1 MKSGLWVAAL
11 AVALAAPPARA
22 GEVVRIAVALGQ
34 TRVVITGRGLASTAL
49 REGAPAAPLPRG
61 RAELSLRGD
70 ELIVDG
76 QAVDAGGLTFSGDE
90 ALRVDAM
97 PGAALAG
104 ELEVRRLPGGLA
116 VIHALPLE
124 DYVAAVAGA
133 EMPASFPPE
142 ALRAQAVAA
151 RTFAV
156 FKKLEAVVEGR
167 PYHLGATVLH
177 QVYRAGPPDPRARAA
192 TLATAG
198 EVLVFQHV
206 AIEAYF
212 HSTCGGHTERGA
224 DALGRDLP
232 YLASVACDFCRASP
246 RRRWTVRV
254 AAGELGERAALGAP
268 VTGARVVLRTAS
280 GRAARVELSGRG
292 RSVTLSAVD
301 LRQRLGFGRLPSLDF
316 ELRAE
321 RGAVRFDGRGAG
333 HGAGLCQW
341 GAAGAAAAGEG
352 YRQILARYYP
362 GAEIVRMY

>member
-1 MKSGLWVAAL
+1 VKSRLWLAALVAVVAA
-11 AVALAAPPARA
+11 PSARA

-34 TRVVITGRGLASTAL
+34 ARVVVGGPGLAFAAL
-49 REGAPAAPLPRG
+49 REGASAAPLPRG
-61 RAELSLRGD
+61 RAELALHGD
-70 ELIVDG
+70 ELTLDG
-76 QAVDAGGLTFSGDE
+76 APVEAGGLTFTSDG
-90 ALRVDAM
+90 ALRVDAV

-156 FKKLEAVVEGR
+156 FKKLEAVAEGR

-192 TLATAG
+192 ALATAG

-254 AAGELGERAALGAP
+254 AAAELGERAALAAP
-268 VTGARVVLRTAS
+268 VTGARVVSRTAS

-292 RSVTLSAVD
+292 RSVALSAVD
-301 LRQRLGFGRLPSLDF
+301 LRQRLGFERLPSLDF
-316 ELRAE
+316 EVRAE
-321 RGAVRFDGRGAG
+321 RGVVRFDGRGAG

-352 YRQILARYYP
+352 YRQILTRYYP

>member
-1 MKSGLWVAAL
+1 VTSRLCLAAV
-11 AVALAAPPARA
+11 AVALAAPSARA
-22 GEVVRIAVALGQ
+22 GEVVRIAIALGQ
-34 TRVVITGRGLASTAL
+34 TSVVVTGPGLAAAPL
-49 REGAPAAPLPRG
+49 REGATPERLPRG
-61 RAELSLRGD
+61 RAEVALRAD
-70 ELIVDG
+70 AVTLDG
-76 QAVDAGGLTFSGDE
+76 APVEAAGVAFAGEG
-90 ALRVDAM
+90 ALRVDAV
-97 PGAALAG
+97 PGTALVG

-156 FKKLEAVVEGR
+156 FKKLEAVAEGR

-192 TLATAG
+192 AGATAG

-254 AAGELGERAALGAP
+254 AAAELGERVALGAP
-268 VTGARVVLRTAS
+268 VASARVVSRSAS
-280 GRAARVELSGRG
+280 GRAERVELSGRG
-292 RSVTLSAVD
+292 RTVTLSAVD

-316 ELRAE
+316 DLRSE

-352 YRQILARYYP
+352 YREILARYYP
-362 GAEIVRMY
+362 GTEIVRMY

>member
-1 MKSGLWVAAL
+1 VTSRLCLAAL
-11 AVALAAPPARA
+11 AVALAAPAARA
-22 GEVVRIAVALGQ
+22 GEVVRIAIALGQ
-34 TRVVITGRGLASTAL
+34 ASVVVTGPGLAAAPL
-49 REGAPAAPLPRG
+49 REGATPERLPRG
-61 RAELSLRGD
+61 RAEVALRGD
-70 ELIVDG
+70 AVTLDG
-76 QAVDAGGLTFSGDE
+76 AAVGAAGVTFVGGG
-90 ALRVDAM
+90 ALRVEAA
-97 PGAALAG
+97 PGTALAG

-124 DYVAAVAGA
+124 EYVAAVTGA

-156 FKKLEAVVEGR
+156 FKKLEAVAEGR

-177 QVYRAGPPDPRARAA
+177 QVYRAGPPDPRAGAA
-192 TLATAG
+192 ALASAG
-198 EVLVFQHV
+198 EVLVYQH
-206 AIEAYF
+206 APIEAYF

-224 DALGRDLP
+224 DALGRDRP
-232 YLASVACDFCRASP
+232 YLASVACGRCQASP

-254 AAGELGERAALGAP
+254 AAAELGERAALGAP
-268 VTGARVVLRTAS
+268 VASARVVSRTAS
-280 GRAARVELSGRG
+280 GRAERVELSGRG
-292 RSVTLSAVD
+292 RTVTLSAVD

-316 ELRAE
+316 DLRSE

-352 YRQILARYYP
+352 YRQILARYYL
-362 GAEIVRMY
+362 GTEIVRMY